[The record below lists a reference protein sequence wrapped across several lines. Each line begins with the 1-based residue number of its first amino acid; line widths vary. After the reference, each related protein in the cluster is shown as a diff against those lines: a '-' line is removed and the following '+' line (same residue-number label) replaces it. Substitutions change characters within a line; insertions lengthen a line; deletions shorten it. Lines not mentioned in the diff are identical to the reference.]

1 MLVYV
6 DTSAMAKRF
15 ADEPESDA
23 LDEHLNALIARG
35 NTVIS
40 SVLLDVELTRVARRE
55 RLDPATVE
63 AVLADVGLVGIFP
76 EVLEAAKDIEFHL
89 KALDSIHLGTAL
101 ILQDEA
107 EGDEAVEQVVTY
119 DDQMARVAEKLG
131 FEVVSPGRP

>member
-23 LDEHLNALIARG
+23 LDGHLEAVMARG
-35 NTVIS
+35 DTIIS
-40 SVLLDVELTRVARRE
+40 SVLLDIELTRVARRE
-55 RLDPATVE
+55 RVDPATVE

-76 EVLEAAKDIEFHL
+76 EVIEAAKDIEYHL

-107 EGDEAVEQVVTY
+107 EGDEAVEQIVTY

-131 FEVVSPGRP
+131 FEVLSPGRP

>member
-23 LDEHLNALIARG
+23 LDGHLEAAMARG
-35 NTVIS
+35 DTIIS
-40 SVLLDVELTRVARRE
+40 SVLLDIELTRVARRE
-55 RLDPATVE
+55 RVDPATVE

-76 EVLEAAKDIEFHL
+76 EVIEAAKDIEYHL

-107 EGDEAVEQVVTY
+107 EGDEAVEQIVTY